1 MRTTPPAP
9 VTRSATRPRAS
20 MAALLA
26 AGVLLA
32 ACGGQADPAADPAT
46 SEAAASDA
54 TAAPGAETAA
64 ASPTPMDA
72 TPTPDATGTESG
84 SAATVAVA
92 TTDLGDVLVDGQ
104 GMTLYVFDNDDVD
117 TSACTEGCLATWP
130 PLLAEDVTAGEGV
143 TADLGTFTR
152 DDGDVQVTVNGL
164 PLYLYAPDTAPGD
177 VTGQAVG
184 DVWWVVDAAGTKIT
198 GAPASAATTD
208 QAGYGDP
215 DS

>member
-1 MRTTPPAP
+1 T
-9 VTRSATRPRAS
+9 SE
-20 MAALLA
+20 
-26 AGVLLA
+26 
-32 ACGGQADPAADPAT
+32 PAATAAT
-46 SEAAASDA
+46 DA
-54 TAAPGAETAA
+54 TAAETPA

-72 TPTPDATGTESG
+72 TPAPDATATESG

-143 TADLGTFTR
+143 TAELGTFTR
-152 DDGDVQVTVNGL
+152 DDGDVQVTANGL

-184 DVWWVVDAAGTKIT
+184 DVWWVVDASGAKVT
-198 GAPASAATTD
+198 GSPTSAATSE

-215 DS
+215 DY